1 MFRLRDITPRGLYP
15 RSLLL
20 FLGPVIII
28 LALMAWYYYSSHI
41 AEVNRKLAQ
50 GIARDANLIRDVCMR
65 PDYDPA
71 NLLRLQYLIETD
83 FTCDV
88 PRDALLPTAL
98 REDFPYGETLKS
110 ELSSRLGV
118 PVIVGLS
125 PGEARMHIRFSSG
138 ARLSEIV
145 IDRKRALVINAHFF
159 MVWVI
164 LFSLLMAALA
174 IGFLNQQVRSIL
186 RLSEAARAFGRGR
199 DLPDFRP
206 SGAREVRDAARA
218 LIEMKNRL
226 TAFTE
231 QRTAMLAGVSH
242 DLRTPLTRLKL
253 ALAMMDETSETQA
266 ARADLDDMAT
276 MLDEYLAFA
285 RGEEGDTA
293 AIFDLGQTARDV
305 CAGFGP
311 HVPVL
316 GPDRIFVTG
325 RPLALKRAV
334 TNLVSNALKYATS
347 ASVSLVDGP
356 HWAEVIVDDDGPGI
370 SPDRYDEAFRPFS
383 RLDVARS
390 QNESGSGLGLTL
402 ARDTAR
408 AHGGDVR
415 LSRSPRGGLR
425 ATLRLPSQTDPEA
438 RR

>member
-1 MFRLRDITPRGLYP
+1 MLRLRDITPRGLYA

-50 GIARDANLIRDVCMR
+50 GIARDANLIRDICLA
-65 PDYDPA
+65 PENEPA
-71 NLLRLQYLIETD
+71 YLLRIQNLIETN
-83 FTCDV
+83 FTCD
-88 PRDALLPTAL
+88 LPPGAIAREAL
-98 REDFPYGETLKS
+98 RETFPYGETLKS
-110 ELSSRLGV
+110 ELANRLGV

-125 PGEARMHIRFSSG
+125 PGEARMHIRFASG
-138 ARLSEIV
+138 TRTSEI
-145 IDRKRALVINAHFF
+145 IIERKRALVINAHFF

-164 LFSLLMAALA
+164 LFSFLMAALA

-218 LIEMKNRL
+218 LIEMKDRL
-226 TAFTE
+226 TAFAE

-253 ALAMMDETSETQA
+253 AFAMMDETTDTKA
-266 ARADLDDMAT
+266 ARADLDDMAM

-285 RGEEGDTA
+285 RGEEGDEA
-293 AIFDLGQTARDV
+293 AIFDLARTVRDV

-311 HVPVL
+311 HIPVA
-316 GPDRIFVTG
+316 GPQSLVVTG
-325 RPLALKRAV
+325 RPMALKRAV
-334 TNLVSNALKYATS
+334 TNLVSNALKYATL
-347 ASVSLVDGP
+347 ARVTVIDGP
-356 HWAEVIVDDDGPGI
+356 HWAEVVVDDDGPGI
-370 SPDRYDEAFRPFS
+370 APERHEEAFRPFS
-383 RLDVARS
+383 RLDEARG
-390 QNESGSGLGLTL
+390 QNEAGTGLGLTL

-408 AHGGDVR
+408 AHGGDIR
-415 LSRSPRGGLR
+415 LMQSPLGGLR
-425 ATLRLPSQTDPEA
+425 AVLRVPTEP
-438 RR
+438 R